1 MTFPE
6 FPLQRPVGPVFP
18 LKNVPD
24 LSSMSVTKHKQ
35 SFDVFLAPDE
45 PDCAAAQLIKIE
57 RSESAL
63 YSLD

>member
-1 MTFPE
+1 MTWGE

-24 LSSMSVTKHKQ
+24 QSSVSVTEHKQ
-35 SFDVFLAPDE
+35 RFDVFLAPDE
-45 PDCAAAQLIKIE
+45 PDCAAAQVIKIE